1 MARVLIVDDE
11 ESIRISL
18 GAFAT
23 KDGHTVSLAGDA
35 FEALDLLA
43 KEPFDVVVTDIILPR
58 KSGVVLLGDI
68 REAQPDVQVI
78 MMTGEPEV
86 GTAAEAVRQGAFD
99 YLSKPVSRDAI
110 SRVLAGAVA
119 KKALLDENRS
129 LEEENR
135 KHREHLEQLV
145 EERTEQLRNSATRY
159 RTLFSSIADPVFV
172 FNQETSHFLDC
183 NQSALDLYGYTM
195 DELNAMTPRDL
206 HLPEEREQVESN
218 IADAEDMSAKYYT
231 HVTKNG
237 EEFPVEVHTNG
248 LEYQGEEAWI
258 SIVRD
263 ITERKKAEERTK
275 RLLDQQVAI
284 NELSLALGEKRDLDS
299 IYHTIYEH
307 VSRMMDAEAF
317 VVSFYEGET
326 NLIRARYVLHEG
338 QELDVESFPPI
349 PLEEKGHGTQSQV
362 IRTGKPVYFP
372 DYDMARMRIE
382 PKIAYDVTVSDGASP
397 TVQATR
403 GERRSSSN
411 KSVLYVPMKI
421 EGEVIG
427 VMQVQ
432 SARLD
437 AYTEE
442 DMALLGGLA
451 NVTTVAIENSRL
463 LQEIHDALA
472 GTVHIVSDTVEIRD
486 PYTAGHQ
493 RRVTR
498 LACAVGTKLGFP
510 EERIDGLRVAGLL
523 HDLGKMSI
531 PAEIL
536 SKPTRL
542 TEIEFA
548 LIQSHPQVAY
558 DLLKSIH
565 FPWPIAEIVLQHHE
579 RMDGSGYPH
588 GLKGEEILSEATIL
602 AVCDVVEA
610 MAAHRPYR
618 AALGVD
624 AALEA
629 ITKNKGELYSEDVV
643 DACLQLFANGEFSFE
658 EQL

>member
-11 ESIRISL
+11 ESIRTTL
-18 GAFAT
+18 GAFAE
-23 KDGHTVSLAGDA
+23 KDGHTVSLASDA
-35 FEALDLLA
+35 IEALDLLG
-43 KEPFDVVVTDIILPR
+43 KEPFDVVVSDIILPR

-78 MMTGEPEV
+78 MVTGEPEV
-86 GTAAEAVRQGAFD
+86 GTAAEAVRKGAFD
-99 YLSKPVSRDAI
+99 YLSKPVSKDAI
-110 SRVLAGAVA
+110 TKVVAAAAA
-119 KKALLDENRS
+119 KKALIDKNRS

-135 KHREHLEQLV
+135 RHREHLEELV
-145 EERTEQLRNSATRY
+145 DERTEQLRNSTARY
-159 RTLFSSIADPVFV
+159 KTLFSSIADPVLV
-172 FNQETSHFLDC
+172 FHQETSRFLDC
-183 NQSALDLYGYTM
+183 NQAALDRYGYTM
-195 DELNAMTPRDL
+195 DELSSMTPHDL
-206 HLPEEREQVESN
+206 HPPNEREQVNSN
-218 IADAEDMSAKYYT
+218 IADTEDFAAKHYT

-263 ITERKKAEERTK
+263 ITERKRAEERTK

-284 NELSLALGEKRDLDS
+284 NELSLALGEERDLDS

-307 VSRMMDAEAF
+307 VSRMMDTKAF
-317 VVSFYEGET
+317 IVSFYEGET

-338 QELDVESFPPI
+338 QELDVESFSPI

-362 IRTGKPVYFP
+362 IRTGKPLYFP
-372 DYDMARMRIE
+372 DYDMARIGTE
-382 PKIAYDVTVSDGASP
+382 PRTAYDVMVSDGASQ
-397 TVQATR
+397 TVQVTQ
-403 GERRSSSN
+403 GEGRSGPN
-411 KSVLYVPMKI
+411 KSVLYVPMKT
-421 EGEVIG
+421 EGEVVG

-432 SARLD
+432 SSRLD

-442 DMALLGGLA
+442 DMTLLGGLA
-451 NVTTVAIENSRL
+451 NVTAVAIENSRL
-463 LQEIHDALA
+463 LREIHDALA
-472 GTVHIVSDTVEIRD
+472 GTVRIVSDTVEIRD

-493 RRVTR
+493 RRVTA
-498 LACAVGTKLGFP
+498 LACAVGRKLGLP
-510 EERIDGLRVAGLL
+510 EVKIEGLRVAGLI
-523 HDLGKMSI
+523 HDVGKMSI
-531 PAEIL
+531 PSEIL

-542 TEIEFA
+542 TEIEFS
-548 LIQSHPQVAY
+548 LIQGHSQVAY
-558 DLLKSIH
+558 DLLKGIR
-565 FPWPIAEIVLQHHE
+565 FPWPVAQIVLQHHE

-588 GLKGEEILSEATIL
+588 GLRGEEILPEATIL

-624 AALEA
+624 AALEE
-629 ITKNKGELYSEDVV
+629 ITKNKGRLYSEDVV
-643 DACLQLFANGEFSFE
+643 NACLQLFANEEFSFE